1 MAKKKAE
8 LSAKVKGMINGE
20 LKRFVT
26 IIDKYLP
33 NTKNKKEI
41 LKKFEEI
48 ADLVEKEIG

>member
-8 LSAKVKGMINGE
+8 LSAKAKGMIKGE

-26 IIDKYLP
+26 IIDKYLS
-33 NTKNKKEI
+33 NGKNKKEI

-48 ADLVEKEIG
+48 AALVEKEI

>member
-8 LSAKVKGMINGE
+8 LSAKVKGMIKGE

-26 IIDKYLP
+26 IIDKYFP
-33 NTKNKKEI
+33 NGKNKKEI

>member
-1 MAKKKAE
+1 MAKKKIE
-8 LSAKVKGMINGE
+8 LDKKVKGILLGE

-33 NTKNKKEI
+33 NTKDKKEI

-48 ADLVEKEIG
+48 AVLVEKAVG